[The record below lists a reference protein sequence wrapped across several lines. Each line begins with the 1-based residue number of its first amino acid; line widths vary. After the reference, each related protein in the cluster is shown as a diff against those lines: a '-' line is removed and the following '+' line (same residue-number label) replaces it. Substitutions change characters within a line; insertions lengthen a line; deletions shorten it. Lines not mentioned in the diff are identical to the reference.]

1 MVRMEL
7 KQLLRQVADGDM
19 APGEAL
25 RQIKATQ
32 EQNLGFA
39 RVDMDR
45 LRRRGLAEVIFGQG
59 KTPEQ
64 VVRIAAALIEHGQNV
79 LVTRATPEQYAAVR
93 QRFPKAR
100 FHENARCITLDIVPH
115 PRRTG
120 LVAVISAGTTDI
132 PVAEE
137 AALVA
142 ERMGARVVRLYDIGV
157 AGLHR
162 LLPHLPLLR
171 RARALVVAAG
181 MEGALPSVVGGL
193 TDCPI
198 VAVPT
203 SIGYGSSLK
212 GATALLAMLNSCV
225 PGIGVVNID
234 NGFGAGVLAAMINR
248 LPAHRAPAKPRRKP
262 RRHP

>member
-1 MVRMEL
+1 MERMEL
-7 KQLLRQVADGDM
+7 KQLLKDVAAGHM
-19 APGEAL
+19 APREAL
-25 RQIKATQ
+25 RRIEGTR

-45 LRRRGLAEVIFGQG
+45 LRRRGLAEVIFSPG
-59 KTPEQ
+59 KTPDQ
-64 VVRIAAALIEHGQNV
+64 VARIAATLAEHGQN
-79 LVTRATPEQYAAVR
+79 LLATRATREQYEAVR

-120 LVAVISAGTTDI
+120 LVGVLSAGTTDI

-142 ERMGARVVRLYDIGV
+142 ERMGARVTRLFDVGV

-162 LLPHLPLLR
+162 LLPHLPILR

-181 MEGALPSVVGGL
+181 MEGALPSVIGGL

-203 SIGYGSSLK
+203 SVGYGSSLK

-248 LPAHRAPAKPRRKP
+248 LPERHDRAKPRRTP
-262 RRHP
+262 RRRP

>member
-1 MVRMEL
+1 MEL
-7 KQLLRQVADGDM
+7 KHLLAGVARGDV
-19 APGEAL
+19 APDEAL
-25 RQIKATQ
+25 RQIEATR
-32 EQNLGFA
+32 EKNLGFA

-45 LRRRGLAEVIFGQG
+45 LRRRGLAEVIFCQG
-59 KTPEQ
+59 KTPAQ
-64 VVRIAAALIEHGQNV
+64 VAHISATLIEHGQN
-79 LVTRATPEQYAAVR
+79 LLATRATPEQYEAVR
-93 QRFPKAR
+93 KRYPRAR
-100 FHENARCITLDIVPH
+100 YHAEARCITLDIAAH

-120 LVAVISAGTTDI
+120 LVVVMSAGTTDI

-142 ERMGARVVRLYDIGV
+142 ERMGARVKRLYDVGV

-162 LLPHLPLLR
+162 LLPHVPDLR
-171 RARALVVAAG
+171 KARVLVVAAG

-203 SIGYGSSLK
+203 SIGYGASMK

-225 PGIGVVNID
+225 PGIGVMNID

-248 LPAHRAPAKPRRKP
+248 LPDRHASAPRR
-262 RRHP
+262 RRSRS

>member
-1 MVRMEL
+1 MDL
-7 KQLLRQVADGDM
+7 KHLLALVARGAV
-19 APGEAL
+19 APAEAL
-25 RQIKATQ
+25 RQIEATR
-32 EQNLGFA
+32 EKNLGFA

-45 LRRRGLAEVIFGQG
+45 LRRRGLAEVIFCQG

-64 VVRIAAALIEHGQNV
+64 VARIAATLIEHGQN
-79 LVTRATPEQYAAVR
+79 LLATRATAEQYEAVR
-93 QRFPKAR
+93 QRYPKAR
-100 FHENARCITLDIVPH
+100 FHAEARCITLDTVPH
-115 PRRTG
+115 PRRVG
-120 LVAVISAGTTDI
+120 LVVVISAGTTDI

-142 ERMGARVVRLYDIGV
+142 ERMGARVKRLYDVGV

-162 LLPHLPLLR
+162 LLPHVPELG
-171 RARALVVAAG
+171 RARVLVVAAG

-203 SIGYGSSLK
+203 SIGYGASLK

-225 PGIGVVNID
+225 PGIGVMNID

-248 LPAHRAPAKPRRKP
+248 LPERHKAPARRAGS
-262 RRHP
+262 RR

>member
-1 MVRMEL
+1 MGRMEL
-7 KQLLRQVADGDM
+7 KQMLRQVAEGRL
-19 APGEAL
+19 APDEAL
-25 RQIKATQ
+25 RQIEATR
-32 EQNLGFA
+32 EKNLGFA

-45 LRRRGLAEVIFGQG
+45 LRRRGLAEVIFSQG

-64 VVRIAAALIEHGQNV
+64 VARIAATLVEHGQN
-79 LVTRATPEQYAAVR
+79 LLATRATREQYDAVR

-100 FHENARCITLDIVPH
+100 FHEGARCITLDIVPH

-120 LVAVISAGTTDI
+120 LVVVMSAGTTDI

-142 ERMGARVVRLYDIGV
+142 ERMGARVTRLFDVGV

-162 LLPHLPLLR
+162 LLPHLPALR

-203 SIGYGSSLK
+203 SVGYGSSLK

-248 LPAHRAPAKPRRKP
+248 LPERHGRSTPRRTP
-262 RRHP
+262 RRCP